1 MDTVLQRILS
11 SSRQYLHRI
20 PPSKHSICRLNEEFS
35 AISLPE
41 PPSLLS
47 ALVNLGA
54 PTVLA
59 EDMQRAYQKRANELK
74 QQYEATVVRA
84 TLALSQYPRP
94 TTSPSLVPKLFAT
107 VKELYTSK
115 LEEWLRDG
123 LSLYEKHAS
132 VHSAQTK
139 PCNRGR
145 GAFNLV
151 SSFTLSIYDTP
162 VTNC

>member
-1 MDTVLQRILS
+1 MDAVLQRILS
-11 SSRQYLHRI
+11 SSKEYLHRI
-20 PPSKHSICRLNEEFS
+20 PPSKHPICQANEELH

-54 PTVLA
+54 PTILA
-59 EDMQRAYQKRANELK
+59 EEMQCAYQKRANELK
-74 QQYEATVVRA
+74 QQYEATVVQT

-94 TTSPSLVPKLFAT
+94 ITCPSFVPKLLAT
-107 VKELYTSK
+107 VKELYTKK

-132 VHSAQTK
+132 VNPGQKKSH
-139 PCNRGR
+139 NRGR
-145 GAFNLV
+145 GGTHTAFNLV
-151 SSFTLSIYDTP
+151 SCLLCVFPTRQ
-162 VTNC
+162 